1 MKTYRVDY
9 SNEKLGLEYEFDI
22 ITEKSDK
29 AVLSKILNDDRYETI
44 WDVVQLND
52 DYNEIKSIW

>member
-22 ITEKSDK
+22 ITAKSDK
-29 AVLSKILNDDRYETI
+29 EVLSEILNDDRYETI

-52 DYNEIKSIW
+52 EYEEIKSIW